1 MDNITSINGSMGW
14 IINGYTIQ
22 WLSND
27 YPEIDGIWTFENIP
41 MLMRFL
47 KRLQYILLQGDHM
60 GMDQY
65 LLIPFLVGWTSIYQ
79 LFWCSPGVQGFD
91 TLPYIHNISTQ
102 CVYILYTCIVRSW
115 KRLTSNSQRWCQNSY
130 PLVNIQKTMENHHLF
145 MGKSTISMAIF
156 NSYVSHYQRVFS
168 NGHRT
173 SWFTHL
179 NSMVIFS
186 SSQSVNVSTW
196 GWSAEWLWNL
206 GVMVSNVSNQ
216 RFLWNIPVIKC
227 CNILQQSGKCKSV
240 SLIRL

>member
-130 PLVNIQKTMENHHLF
+130 PLVNIQKTMENHHFLWENPLF
-145 MGKSTISMAIF
+145 
-156 NSYVSHYQRVFS
+156 QWPFS
-168 NGHRT
+168 IAMLVITRGY
-173 SWFTHL
+173 FQ
-179 NSMVIFS
+179 MVIELVDLPIWIAWWFFP
-186 SSQSVNVSTW
+186 VRKVSTSPLGDGQLNGCGTW
-196 GWSAEWLWNL
+196 EWWL
-206 GVMVSNVSNQ
+206 VMLVTNVFYEISQ
-216 RFLWNIPVIKC
+216 W
-227 CNILQQSGKCKSV
+227 
-240 SLIRL
+240 